1 MERPSDDD
9 EGDSARAY
17 LAAKG
22 WGFHPT
28 EAGGFSAHL
37 FGGKPEI
44 PNVRTAVLNPGDDLF
59 SVFDGFPTAYLCD
72 MAEQDA
78 QTIWRLPA
86 ERRAAMARTALSV
99 AAAAMAR
106 YRVCTEAQG

>member
-1 MERPSDDD
+1 M
-9 EGDSARAY
+9 
-17 LAAKG
+17 
-22 WGFHPT
+22 
-28 EAGGFSAHL
+28 

-78 QTIWRLPA
+78 QTIWRRPA